1 MGDFNIGEA
10 LTAYLDDPHAILTPQ
25 AATDLLD
32 CENDADAFSP
42 GLINSVLKE
51 ISAAVGENP
60 EAILQPVNIDSI
72 QFLLKC
78 APILPFCQQSFSST
92 NISPRER
99 PTDPELFALS
109 RQTSFIPPAS
119 LGRVFDLIISSL
131 GAEAEIVHHEEVEG
145 ETETGTHKQ
154 ILETLAFL
162 LQWCIAAVETKCAEK
177 HAAPARGKGAKGTK
191 GKATQKDGSWDPSAQ
206 LQTALD
212 TMAKVMKLKLAKI
225 FVTTSERD
233 TFISLFTR
241 PTYQILESETRV
253 KSTAIRMHAF
263 KVLCVAVK
271 HHGHAYGAQ
280 MSVIQN
286 LTYFEHLAEPMAEFL
301 NILAEQYDYP
311 QLAEEVMKELSSKE
325 YSESDTKGPKS
336 VSTFVAR
343 LSELAPKV
351 VQRQVT
357 YLARLLESNNYT
369 LRCAIIE
376 VCGNLIIMLSKMEEG
391 ERREEHKGQ
400 INAFFDVLEERF
412 LDINP
417 YCRCRAIQVYV
428 KLCDLETKYPKRR
441 QRAAE
446 LATQS
451 LEDKSSNVR
460 RNAIK
465 LLGKLLSTHPFAVL
479 HGGQLSL
486 SEWTKRLETVEAELA
501 SLKPPVDAPGLEE
514 RDPNE
519 QTVDESLLQDATR
532 VEESEKAPETEEERV
547 AAFRKQQEEAATAEA
562 MNKLQLTRRYYIEAL
577 KFIDVLHDASPHVTQ
592 LLSSKNKSEVIEAM
606 DFFVTADAYH
616 LETAKTGIRRM
627 LRLIWTKGNSD
638 EGKGVQTHLIECYKG
653 LFFAAPGSFNPNEA
667 ANYVARNMISLTFG
681 ATPAELTS
689 LEQLLATMMKDKA
702 INDLV
707 IQKLWQVYG
716 VQKREISR
724 QQRRGAIIILG
735 MLALADSEIVVREME
750 TCLRI
755 GLGSIGRR
763 DLILARYTC
772 VALMRMTN
780 NKHTKGTD
788 GLPSTRLPND
798 HAVLI
803 RLANLLEIESDSR
816 DWYGLAEQAI
826 GAIYALSKHPD
837 VLCSEVIRRKTR
849 TVFTPKAKST
859 PQESPQQEVNDDS
872 AIDNDGDVE
881 MSDMPDDTPEKT
893 EGAQEEEPSP
903 EEPSPDSGVSSALPL
918 SQLLFAVGHIA
929 LKQIV
934 HLELCEQDFKRRKAA
949 KEKSNPS
956 PGKKASDGKKKASD
970 KSKEQEAED
979 ELDLM
984 AGTNEDDFA
993 DAVAHIRERELLFG
1007 EQSLLAYFGP
1017 LVREICSNNTSYRNS
1032 ELQAQAALCMA
1043 KLMCVS
1049 SEYCESN
1056 LSLLITILERSP
1068 SSIIRSNL
1076 VVALGDMAVC
1086 FNHLID
1092 ENTDFLYR
1100 RLSDSS
1106 LQVKRTCLMTL
1117 TFLILA
1123 GQVKVKGQLGDMA
1136 KCVED
1141 GDDRIREMSRMFF
1154 AELSGK
1160 DNAIYN
1166 HFVDMFSL
1174 LSADHEL
1181 EEDQF
1186 RKIIK
1191 FLAGFI
1197 EKDKHAK
1204 QLASKLAPRLQRA
1217 ESERQWNDVAYAL
1230 GLLPHKNED
1239 ITNMVN
1245 EGCKVV
1251 EGTA

>member
-1 MGDFNIGEA
+1 MSEFSISDA
-10 LTAYLDDPHAILTPQ
+10 LTAYLDDPHAIPTPE
-25 AATDLLD
+25 AAPELVD
-32 CENDADAFSP
+32 CENDPDAFSP
-42 GLINSVLKE
+42 GLISSVLNDV
-51 ISAAVGENP
+51 SNAVGENP
-60 EAILQPVNIDSI
+60 EAILQPSHLDSL

-78 APILPFCQQSFSST
+78 APTVPLCDQSSASIPQST
-92 NISPRER
+92 QNRGTNS
-99 PTDPELFALS
+99 DLFALS
-109 RQTSFIPPAS
+109 RQSSYIPNTS
-119 LGRVFDLIISSL
+119 LGKLFDLIISGL
-131 GAEAEIVHHEEVEG
+131 GAEAEIVHHEEQEG
-145 ETETGTHKQ
+145 ETDPSQHKQ
-154 ILETLAFL
+154 ILEIFAFL
-162 LQWCIAAVETKCAEK
+162 LQWCIAAVEAKCAERP
-177 HAAPARGKGAKGTK
+177 AAPARGKGAKGAK
-191 GKATQKDGSWDPSAQ
+191 SKAAQKDGSWDPSAQ
-206 LQTALD
+206 LQAALELM
-212 TMAKVMKLKLAKI
+212 TKVMKLKLSKI

-233 TFISLFTR
+233 NFISLFTR

-253 KSTAIRMHAF
+253 KSQAIKMHAF
-263 KVLCVAVK
+263 RVLCVAIK

-280 MSVIQN
+280 TSIIQN

-311 QLAEEVMKELSSKE
+311 QLAEEVMKELSNKE
-325 YSESDTKGPKS
+325 FSESDTKGPKS

-343 LSELAPKV
+343 LSELAPRV

-357 YLARLLESNNYT
+357 YLAKLLESNNYT

-376 VCGNLIIMLSKMEEG
+376 VCGNLIIMLSNMEAS

-412 LDINP
+412 LDLNP

-441 QRAAE
+441 QKAAA

-465 LLGKLLSTHPFAVL
+465 LLGKLIGTHPFSVL
-479 HGGQLSL
+479 HGGLL
-486 SEWTKRLETVEAELA
+486 NYDEWRERLENVDNELA
-501 SLKPPVDAPGLEE
+501 SLQPPAGTPGLGE

-519 QTVDESLLQDATR
+519 QTVDESLLDDATKIQ
-532 VEESEKAPETEEERV
+532 ETDTPPQTEEERE
-547 AAFRKQQEEAATAEA
+547 AAFKKAQEEAATAEA
-562 MNKLQLTRRYYIEAL
+562 ISKLQLTKRYYAEAL
-577 KFIDVLHDASPHVTQ
+577 GFIEVLSRASPHIIK
-592 LLSSKNKSEVIEAM
+592 LLASKNKSEVIEAM
-606 DFFVTADAYH
+606 DFYVTADAYN
-616 LETAKTGIRRM
+616 LDFAKQGIRRM

-653 LFFAAPGSFNPNEA
+653 LFFAAPGNFSPNEA
-667 ANYVARNMISLTFG
+667 ANFVARNMMSLTYG

-689 LEQLLATMMKDKA
+689 LEQLLATMMKEKA

-716 VQKREISR
+716 VQKRETSR
-724 QQRRGAIIILG
+724 QQRRGAIIVLG
-735 MLALADSEIVVREME
+735 MLALADPDIVVREME
-750 TCLRI
+750 ICLRI
-755 GLGSIGRR
+755 GLGALGRR
-763 DLILARYTC
+763 DLVLARYTC
-772 VALMRMTN
+772 IALMRMTN
-780 NKHTKGTD
+780 NKPTKGTE
-788 GLPSTRLPND
+788 GRPSQRLPND

-803 RLANLLEIESDSR
+803 RLAQLLEIESDSK

-837 VLCSEVIRRKTR
+837 ILCSEVVRRKTKA
-849 TVFTPKAKST
+849 VFSRKSAM
-859 PQESPQQEVNDDS
+859 PSPRQESVQEDDS
-872 AIDNDGDVE
+872 QMDLDGDVE
-881 MSDMPDDTPEKT
+881 MSDMPEDMPAEADQEPVAEET
-893 EGAQEEEPSP
+893 EARSK
-903 EEPSPDSGVSSALPL
+903 DNSALAL

-934 HLELCEQDFKRRKAA
+934 HLELCEQDFKRRKAE
-949 KEKSNPS
+949 KEKKNPS
-956 PGKKASDGKKKASD
+956 PAKKTPGARASSGKGEEKT
-970 KSKEQEAED
+970 KEQEAEE

-993 DAVAHIRERELLFG
+993 DAIAHIRERELIYG
-1007 EQSLLAYFGP
+1007 EHSLLTHFGP
-1017 LVREICSNNTSYRNS
+1017 LVKEICSNNTSYPNA

-1049 SEYCESN
+1049 SEYCETN

-1068 SSIIRSNL
+1068 SAITRSNL

-1100 RLSDSS
+1100 RLSDAS

-1141 GDDRIREMSRMFF
+1141 EDDRIKEMSRMFF
-1154 AELSGK
+1154 AELAGK
-1160 DNAIYN
+1160 DNAVYN

-1174 LSADHEL
+1174 LSADEEL
-1181 EEDQF
+1181 DEDRF

-1191 FLAGFI
+1191 FLASFI

-1217 ESERQWNDVAYAL
+1217 ENERQWNDVAFAL

-1239 ITNMVN
+1239 IAKMVT

-1251 EGTA
+1251 EGAA